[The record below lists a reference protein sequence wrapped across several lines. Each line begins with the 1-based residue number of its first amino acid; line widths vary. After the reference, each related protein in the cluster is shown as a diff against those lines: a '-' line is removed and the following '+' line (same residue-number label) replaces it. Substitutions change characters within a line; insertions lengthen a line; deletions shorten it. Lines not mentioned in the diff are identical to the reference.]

1 MSRHDRPGR
10 LTDLL
15 LLIAPRRMMASCV
28 ACAWL
33 LLTFSAP
40 LAPAAEEIK
49 TLAIGAAAPDFKLPG
64 VDDRTYTL
72 ADFADARVLVLVFTC
87 NHCPTAQAYEERLI
101 RLQEDY
107 KDRGVAVVAVSP
119 NDPEAVNLSELGY
132 TDVGDSFEDMQV
144 RAQERKFPFPY
155 LYDGETQ
162 KMSLAYGVQAT
173 PHVYIFDAARTLR
186 YTGRVD
192 DGEVEAPKS
201 HDARNA
207 IDALL
212 AGRAVPAAV
221 TKVFG
226 CSTKWNSKRAA
237 GQELLKRWQA
247 EEVALAGI
255 DAAGVKKLAAGHGE
269 KYRLINVWAT
279 WCGPCVD
286 ELPQFVDINRMYRR
300 RPFELITISYDDAD
314 EKAKVLQTL
323 KESYAS
329 TTNYLFTG
337 ENKDALVEALD
348 PEWAGPVPYTV
359 LIGPDGE
366 VVYCNQGPIE
376 PLALKKAIVERLG
389 RTYAAD
395 RKTK

>member
-1 MSRHDRPGR
+1 MSYRYASRR
-10 LTDLL
+10 LT
-15 LLIAPRRMMASCV
+15 SCGPFV
-28 ACAWL
+28 AIRPMLVFYVAGAWVF
-33 LLTFSAP
+33 LTSNMQP
-40 LAPAAEEIK
+40 VPAADKVK

-64 VDDRTYTL
+64 VDERTYTL

-101 RLQEDY
+101 RLAEDY
-107 KDRGVAVVAVSP
+107 KDKGVAVVAVSP

-132 TDVGDSFEDMQV
+132 TDLGDSFEDMQV
-144 RAQERKFPFPY
+144 RAKERKIPVPY

-162 KMSLAYGVQAT
+162 TMSLAYGVQAT

-212 AGRAVPAAV
+212 TGRAVTAAV

-226 CSTKWNSKRAA
+226 CSTTWSSKRAT
-237 GQELLKRWQA
+237 GQDLLKRWQA
-247 EEVALAGI
+247 EDVALAGI
-255 DAAGVKKLAAGHGE
+255 DAAGVKKLAAGQGE

-300 RPFELITISYDDAD
+300 RPFELITISYDEAD
-314 EKAKVLQTL
+314 EKAKVLETL
-323 KESYAS
+323 KETYAS

-348 PEWAGPVPYTV
+348 PEWTGPVPYTV
-359 LIGPDGE
+359 LIAPDGK
-366 VVYCNQGPIE
+366 VVYRNQGPIE

-395 RKTK
+395 RKKK